1 MQIFTPFAVKGK
13 GRFVRTLALLLPVV
27 CLVVLLA
34 QTALAQNT
42 FVITDGDQ
50 VTVHTSFASDP
61 KTVLD
66 EAGVELDGN
75 DFYTTAA
82 GDGVSEITVQREQ
95 TVHVDYCGEV
105 LELGSYGE
113 TVGQL
118 LSRNGIKTYGSF
130 SISEDMSAL
139 TYDGMQLHID
149 NVVQA
154 EESYTV
160 EDPYEV
166 VYCNDPTLPV
176 GQEKVLVQ
184 GVAGQVLRV
193 AQVVYRNGQEQSRII
208 LEESVLQ
215 QPVDEIVAVG
225 TGTKVGEKRTE
236 PLIGDGVIVLPTGE
250 VLTYSSADTYKAT
263 AYTSY
268 DAGCDRITATGT
280 YVHAG
285 TVAVDPK
292 VIPYGT
298 RMFIV
303 TNDGRYIYGVSTAED
318 CGGGVKGKHVDLYFE
333 TKAEAYA
340 FGVRSCTIY
349 FLGEE
354 EA

>member
-13 GRFVRTLALLLPVV
+13 GRLIRTLAVLLPMV
-27 CLVVLLA
+27 CLVMLLA

-42 FVITDGDQ
+42 FVITDGNQ

-61 KTVLD
+61 ETILD
-66 EAGVELDGN
+66 EAGVELTGN

-82 GDGVSEITVQREQ
+82 GDGISEITVQREQ
-95 TVHVDYCGEV
+95 TVHVDYCGEA
-105 LELGSYGE
+105 LQLGSYGE

-118 LSRNGIKTYGSF
+118 LNRNGIKTYGFF
-130 SISEDMSAL
+130 SVSEDMDTL
-139 TYDGMQLHID
+139 TYDGMQLHIE
-149 NVVQA
+149 NVVQS

-160 EDPYEV
+160 EDPYETI
-166 VYCNDPTLPV
+166 YCNDPTLPE
-176 GQEKVLVQ
+176 GEEKVLVE
-184 GVAGQVLRV
+184 GATGQVLRV

-208 LEESVLQ
+208 LEETVLQ
-215 QPVDEIVAVG
+215 QPVDEIIAVG
-225 TGTKVGEKRTE
+225 TGTNVGEKLDE

-250 VLTYSSADTYKAT
+250 VLTYSSSDTYKAT

-280 YVHAG
+280 YVHTG
-285 TVAVDPK
+285 TVAVDPT

-318 CGGGVKGKHVDLYFE
+318 CGGGIKGKHVDLYFE
-333 TKAEAYA
+333 TKAEAFA
-340 FGVRSCTIY
+340 FGVRNCTIY

-354 EA
+354 E

>member
-1 MQIFTPFAVKGK
+1 MQIFAPFAVKRK
-13 GRFVRTLALLLPVV
+13 GWLIRTIALILPVV

-50 VTVHTSFASDP
+50 VTVHTSFATDP
-61 KTVLD
+61 ERVLD
-66 EAGVELDGN
+66 EAGVELTGN

-95 TVHVDYCGEV
+95 TVHVDYCGEAV
-105 LELGSYGE
+105 AVSSYGE
-113 TVGQL
+113 TLGEL
-118 LSRNGIKTYGSF
+118 LSRNGMKTYGTYSV
-130 SISEDMSAL
+130 SESLNAL
-139 TYDGMQLHID
+139 TYDGMEVHID
-149 NVVQA
+149 NVVQT
-154 EESYTV
+154 EEAYTV
-160 EDPYEV
+160 EYPYET

-176 GQEKVLVQ
+176 GEEKVLVE
-184 GVAGQVLRV
+184 GVTGQVLRK
-193 AQVVYRNGQEQSRII
+193 AQVVYKNSQEQSRII
-208 LEESVLQ
+208 LDETVLQ
-215 QPVDEIVAVG
+215 QPVDKIVAVG
-225 TGTKVGEKRTE
+225 TGTQVGEE
-236 PLIGDGVIVLPTGE
+236 SDAPLIGDGVIVLPTGE
-250 VLTYSSADTYKAT
+250 VLTYSSAETFKAT

-280 YVHAG
+280 WVHTG

-318 CGGGVKGKHVDLYFE
+318 CGGGVNGNHVDLYFE
-333 TKAEAYA
+333 TKAEAFA
-340 FGVRSCTIY
+340 FGVRNCTIY

-354 EA
+354 E